1 MPAWWQYLSA
11 VFLVVNIL
19 FFAVLS
25 FVLIKVLTLMQEIKP
40 KVDALTGKV
49 DSLVTTVDGIANSIK
64 ETVDGIGGKARGV
77 AGSAELVAHT
87 ASTTFERF
95 SPMVV
100 GVMTAIKIIGAISK
114 IRSHG
119 KRKK

>member
-49 DSLVTTVDGIANSIK
+49 GSLVTTVDGIANSIK